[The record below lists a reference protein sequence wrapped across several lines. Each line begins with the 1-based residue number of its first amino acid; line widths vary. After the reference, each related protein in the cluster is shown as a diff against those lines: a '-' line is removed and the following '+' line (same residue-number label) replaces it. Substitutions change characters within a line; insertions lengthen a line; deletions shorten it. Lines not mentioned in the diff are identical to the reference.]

1 MELNLAVALQVWSP
15 FHPGI
20 MKSTAFAPKARVSTP
35 CCYTYGHGHLITAPR
50 KRWSL
55 GPLTWNQFATLRF
68 GWSSVTRTGH
78 FSVKAV
84 EHNKL
89 EHIPR
94 SGSRSE
100 DWNLSLDGGTAL
112 EEGYIGLFIR
122 LLGRDNAPPD
132 KDQAIKTLW
141 QHSNGGKQ
149 FIDEIV
155 KFDGSV
161 ILTVSHLSSDMPS
174 TAEAAAGLLR
184 NISSINSYRTLVSEA
199 GAVEEIA
206 GLLTRRSLPPEVKE
220 QSMCV
225 LWNLSVDEKLRAKMA
240 NSELLSAIIQ
250 ALNDCKVGVKEAA
263 AGVLANLA
271 MSECNHCVMVEAGVI
286 PKLAN
291 ILKDNKNASKVARR
305 EARNALLELV
315 TDSYHK
321 LLVIEEGLVLVPLI
335 DASAFRFFKPRVKV
349 PDSLLEGVDIK
360 EAFSTDCGFG
370 AGQLLPELNAKF
382 IRHELDKTSRM
393 VIEMHGQQ
401 QFLAQI
407 EVSEKDE
414 GTKPQTWT
422 ASELRV
428 TLMPWWDGIARLV
441 FILLLDD
448 LSAVERAA
456 YSIADICIN
465 EEMRIA
471 IQEAGAIPHLVRL
484 LGHQCEALKVA
495 ATFALER
502 LSLSYKVCRSIES
515 HGAVDLLIY
524 ILKENVFSDNLTEK
538 VVTILCRLLQSGE
551 EVKVMIQ
558 SRVIPGLL
566 DIMNSES
573 TTAEAKTEAEGI
585 LDEISA
591 TKFRTRDKIVSGGGL
606 PFLVNILKKGG
617 PSLQEK
623 AACVLENLAITESFA
638 AAIIEAGVEA
648 GLKAMLKLED
658 EHGELSNEEL
668 EHVSAKQEEIW
679 SAIGAAS
686 RLLVKL
692 LGFKGICNSI
702 ECIHFVHVLRRIL
715 KSKIPLN
722 VKDWVAACLLK
733 LDFVG
738 MASDLNFP
746 INLEVNLHDTIP
758 KLIEGVG
765 VMSSPTTR
773 EKAVVELHNIV
784 SQGVLDYSVAM
795 ANRGAIFPLVN
806 LLGEGSERAQEAAL
820 AILYNLGMDE
830 ENHPAIVAAGAIPHL
845 ERLVHLER
853 SESKVALYLLR
864 ALQI

>member
-1 MELNLAVALQVWSP
+1 MELNLAGNLEVCSP

-20 MKSTAFAPKARVSTP
+20 MKPTTLAPKARVSSS
-35 CCYTYGHGHLITAPR
+35 CCYTYSDSHRITVPK

-55 GPLTWNQFATLRF
+55 GPLTWNQLATLRS
-68 GWSSVTRTGH
+68 GWSSVTRTDR
-78 FSVKAV
+78 FSGKAV
-84 EHNKL
+84 EHNNL
-89 EHIPR
+89 EHTQSSIR
-94 SGSRSE
+94 KSE
-100 DWNLSLDGGTAL
+100 DWNSRLDGGTAL
-112 EEGYIGLFIR
+112 EEGYVGLFIR
-122 LLGRDNAPPD
+122 LLGLDNAPPD
-132 KDQAIKTLW
+132 RDQAIKTLW

-149 FIDEIV
+149 FVDEIV

-161 ILTVSHLSSDMPS
+161 ILTVSLLSSDMPS

-184 NISSINSYRTLVSEA
+184 NISSINSYRTLVSEV

-206 GLLTRRSLPPEVKE
+206 GLLTRRSLSPEVKE

-240 NSELLSAIIQ
+240 NSELLSALIQ
-250 ALNDCKVGVKEAA
+250 ALTDDKVGVKEAA

-291 ILKDNKNASKVARR
+291 LLKDNKNASKVARQ

-315 TDSYHK
+315 KDNYHK
-321 LLVIEEGLVLVPLI
+321 LLVIEEGLILVPLI
-335 DASAFRFFKPRVKV
+335 GTSAFRFFKPPVQ
-349 PDSLLEGVDIK
+349 DAHSLPEGVNIK
-360 EAFSTDCGFG
+360 EVFSTPSRFD
-370 AGQLLPELNAKF
+370 AGQLLPGLNVKYTG
-382 IRHELDKTSRM
+382 HELDETLRM
-393 VIEMHGQQ
+393 AIEVQGQQ
-401 QFLAQI
+401 QFLA
-407 EVSEKDE
+407 ETGVLEKDE
-414 GTKPQTWT
+414 GIKPQPWT
-422 ASELRV
+422 ASELSV
-428 TLMPWWDGIARLV
+428 TLMPWRDGIARLV
-441 FILLLDD
+441 FILVVDD

-456 YSIADICIN
+456 YSIADISIN

-484 LGHQCEALKVA
+484 LAHKYEALKVA
-495 ATFALER
+495 AAFALER
-502 LSLSYKVCRSIES
+502 LSMSYKVCRSIES
-515 HGAVDLLIY
+515 HGAVDPLVY
-524 ILKENVFSDNLTEK
+524 ILKEDVFSNNLTEK
-538 VVTILCRLLQSGE
+538 VVTLLARLSQTGE

-558 SRVIPGLL
+558 SQAIPGLL

-573 TTAEAKTEAEGI
+573 TTAEAKAEAEGI
-585 LDEISA
+585 LDELSA
-591 TKFRTRDKIVSGGGL
+591 MKFRTRDKIVSGGGL
-606 PFLVNILKKGG
+606 PSLVNILKKGS

-623 AACVLENLAITESFA
+623 AACVLENVAITESFA
-638 AAIIEAGVEA
+638 AAIIEADVEA
-648 GLKAMLKLED
+648 GLKAILKLEH
-658 EHGELSNEEL
+658 EHDELSNEEL
-668 EHVSAKQEEIW
+668 EYVSAEKEEIW

-692 LGFKGICNSI
+692 LGFESICNSI
-702 ECIHFVHVLRRIL
+702 ECVHFVHVLRGIL
-715 KSKIPLN
+715 KSNIPLN

-733 LDFVG
+733 LGLVG

-746 INLEVNLHDTIP
+746 IYLEVTLHDTIP

-784 SQGVLDYSVAM
+784 SQGVVDYAVAI

-806 LLGEGSERAQEAAL
+806 LLGEGSERAQEASL
-820 AILYNLGMDE
+820 AILYNLGMNA
-830 ENHPAIVAAGAIPHL
+830 ENRPTIVAAGAIPHL
-845 ERLVHLER
+845 ERLVRLER